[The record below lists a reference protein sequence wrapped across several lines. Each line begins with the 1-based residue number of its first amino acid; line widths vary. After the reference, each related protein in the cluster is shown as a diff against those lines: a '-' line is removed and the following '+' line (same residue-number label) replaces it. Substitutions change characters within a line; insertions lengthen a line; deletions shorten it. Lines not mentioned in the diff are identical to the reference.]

1 MEWHFSYS
9 VRESPVILSEE
20 HSYLAEERC
29 YIPGRAQLYGA
40 GACLHFCNENSGLPK
55 LLRTHFAWTIST
67 HANGGSSHDVY
78 HGQSSPHWHERK
90 FPGLV
95 SAISRICTYRE
106 FSFFWNPNI
115 FVS

>member
-1 MEWHFSYS
+1 MAQERVYI
-9 VRESPVILSEE
+9 VAMKIVVCLSCSS
-20 HSYLAEERC
+20 HT
-29 YIPGRAQLYGA
+29 
-40 GACLHFCNENSGLPK
+40 
-55 LLRTHFAWTIST
+55 LLGPISA